1 MKKAQCFFFYFG
13 IIIGYLRKHK
23 GKTNGFK
30 GKNAKM
36 KKIVEKLNIIFK
48 KGCAETR
55 KRLVNLPNT
64 FCFCLFTFFE
74 SQHVLNTMK
83 KIKGGSQ

>member
-1 MKKAQCFFFYFG
+1 MFFFYFG

-55 KRLVNLPNT
+55 KRKLNMPNKY
-64 FCFCLFTFFE
+64 CFCLFPY
-74 SQHVLNTMK
+74 
-83 KIKGGSQ
+83 